1 METETKKRRISQLQ
15 TKLYHVEDVLATWG
29 PLRMTLRQ
37 CFVLLL
43 GGCGS
48 LNLWQILECLSAA
61 GSIGSL
67 LRMGL
72 ALLPTLLAVGVAYV
86 RVADRS
92 VEAWAGVLLEYVTH
106 ARRYEKE
113 STGDREQSGQ
123 CHREQEKRMTTRHD
137 RK

>member
-1 METETKKRRISQLQ
+1 METETKKRRIYQLQ
-15 TKLYHVEDVLATWG
+15 TKLYHVEDVLVTWG
-29 PLRMTLRQ
+29 PIRLTLRQ

-48 LNLWQILECLSAA
+48 LNLWQILESLSAA

-92 VEAWAGVLLEYVTH
+92 VEAWVGVLFEYVTH
-106 ARRYEKE
+106 ARRYERE
-113 STGDREQSGQ
+113 ATGDEAQPGQ
-123 CHREQEKRMTTRHD
+123 RRREQEKRMTTRHGLL
-137 RK
+137 

>member
-15 TKLYHVEDVLATWG
+15 TKLYHVEDVLVTWG

-48 LNLWQILECLSAA
+48 LNLWQILESLSAA
-61 GSIGSL
+61 GSAGSL
-67 LRMGL
+67 LRMAS
-72 ALLPTLLAVGVAYV
+72 ALLPTLLAIGVAYI

-92 VEAWAGVLLEYVTH
+92 AEAWVGVLFEYVTH
-106 ARRYEKE
+106 ARRYERE
-113 STGDREQSGQ
+113 ATGDRERPGQ
-123 CHREQEKRMTTRHD
+123 RQEKRMTARLD